1 MDWLLVSK
9 LQLEE
14 CNMITEAGFFGIDLN
29 CGKKLKTLSLV
40 ICFGVKH
47 LNYAFPL
54 ESLVIRNCPGVGNVT
69 IVVSCETNLVAVN
82 LSGCVNITD
91 KLAEL
96 HGGSLESLI
105 IDGCRHVTDAT
116 FSSNFKLLLVT

>member
-14 CNMITEAGFFGIDLN
+14 CNMITEAGFFGIVLN

-40 ICFGVKH
+40 NCFGVKH

-54 ESLVIRNCPGVGNVT
+54 ESLVIRNCLGVGNVT
-69 IVVSCETNLVAVN
+69 IVVVGRLCH
-82 LSGCVNITD
+82 
-91 KLAEL
+91 KLTHLEL
-96 HGGSLESLI
+96 CI
-105 IDGCRHVTDAT
+105 
-116 FSSNFKLLLVT
+116 